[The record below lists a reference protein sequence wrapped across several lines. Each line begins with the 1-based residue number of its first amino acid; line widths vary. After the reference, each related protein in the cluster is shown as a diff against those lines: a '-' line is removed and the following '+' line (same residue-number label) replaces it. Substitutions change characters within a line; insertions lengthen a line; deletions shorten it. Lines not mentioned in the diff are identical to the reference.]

1 MTPGGTNWLY
11 YDGHDGFDYGLYNQP
26 VLAAADGVVTYA
38 DWQRPGCA
46 ACGFGQ
52 EVLVDHGNGF
62 TTRYAHLSQIG
73 VGVGWRVTRGQV
85 LGISGTTGSSSG
97 EHLHFGVYRTAGMVP
112 VDPYGWQAAG
122 ADPWDHDAGD
132 LWLGGTPRFPQIP
145 VPSVAVSAGYD
156 ANTDGA
162 LDVSWSS
169 PGGGTFDV
177 SVIADDQPAQGWL
190 SGQPQGSAVFN
201 GQTGHS
207 YWFLVTVR
215 SPLGL
220 TAAGMSDTLAL

>member
-1 MTPGGTNWLY
+1 
-11 YDGHDGFDYGLYNQP
+11 
-26 VLAAADGVVTYA
+26 
-38 DWQRPGCA
+38 
-46 ACGFGQ
+46 
-52 EVLVDHGNGF
+52 
-62 TTRYAHLSQIG
+62 
-73 VGVGWRVTRGQV
+73 
-85 LGISGTTGSSSG
+85 
-97 EHLHFGVYRTAGMVP
+97 
-112 VDPYGWQAAG
+112 
-122 ADPWDHDAGD
+122 
-132 LWLGGTPRFPQIP
+132 
-145 VPSVAVSAGYD
+145 
-156 ANTDGA
+156 
-162 LDVSWSS
+162 VSWSS